1 MEEFINKRAITVYWI
16 VLLAHCIFQYY
27 ELPYRAITKP
37 MLVPVLLLY
46 LLLTDKNIGKPV
58 GKLLFY
64 IGLFFA
70 FFGDVFLVI
79 INDTF
84 FLTGMIAFM
93 LMNTFY
99 SISFL
104 QLNKFRIGKSWPV
117 IIITVML
124 LIIGY
129 DLFRFLKDDM
139 GDYKIPVMIYMFT
152 VSVMIIAAVNIAG
165 NIQYR
170 KVALNYFIPGAFVFL
185 IENVLLSLNKFHFEG
200 NKDIYLTVMVTY
212 GVAQYLLVKGV
223 SKAYA

>member
-1 MEEFINKRAITVYWI
+1 
-16 VLLAHCIFQYY
+16 
-27 ELPYRAITKP
+27 

-46 LLLTDKNIGKPV
+46 LLLTDKNIGRPA

-64 IGLFFA
+64 IGLFLA
-70 FFGDVFLVI
+70 FFSDVFLII

-93 LMNTFY
+93 LMNIFY

-104 QLNKFRIGKSWPV
+104 QLNKFRLRKSLPV

-124 LIIGY
+124 LITGY
-129 DLFRFLKDDM
+129 DLFRFLQDDM

-165 NIQYR
+165 NNQYR

-185 IENVLLSLNKFHFEG
+185 IENVLVAINKFHFEG
-200 NKDIYLTVMVTY
+200 NKNIYLAVMVTY
-212 GVAQYLLVKGV
+212 GVA
-223 SKAYA
+223 